1 MFESAGAT
9 LYPEDAM
16 SSLVEICV
24 AAVEQYVS
32 YCVAAVNAEIVKDNC
47 VNAVAE
53 VAADRPAGDEPP
65 FPVPEFTSVP
75 VGAVAELARTTQRI
89 FSVRAEVSVM
99 TKDVPAP
106 KLLCAG

>member
-32 YCVAAVNAEIVKDNC
+32 YCVAAVNAAIVKDNC

-53 VAADRPAGDEPP
+53 VAADS
-65 FPVPEFTSVP
+65 FC
-75 VGAVAELARTTQRI
+75 L
-89 FSVRAEVSVM
+89 AEVLA
-99 TKDVPAP
+99 VPTHNLM
-106 KLLCAG
+106 KLAK